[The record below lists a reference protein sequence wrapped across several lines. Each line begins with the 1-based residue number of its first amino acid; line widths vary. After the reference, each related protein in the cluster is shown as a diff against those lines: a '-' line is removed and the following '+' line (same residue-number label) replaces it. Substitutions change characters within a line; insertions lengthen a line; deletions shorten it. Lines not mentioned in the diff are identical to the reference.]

1 MESQML
7 ELRALV
13 ALGRNQGFLT
23 YDQVSEYL
31 PDEASSAEKLDEL
44 LVALERVGV
53 EIIDSDDKRVES
65 YDQSQQSGSIDERM
79 RRAGLKLVTE
89 ESNET
94 QRPVKELPLAPAS
107 LFEPDERDTFA
118 YPRARNFVGKE
129 D

>member
-53 EIIDSDDKRVES
+53 EIFKDPKTDSGMKKSAKGLTAVYEQDGEFILK
-65 YDQSQQSGSIDERM
+65 DQATWDEVKNC
-79 RRAGLKLVTE
+79 ALKCVFK
-89 ESNET
+89 NGKIM
-94 QRPVKELPLAPAS
+94 KEYTLS
-107 LFEPDERDTFA
+107 EI
-118 YPRARNFVGKE
+118 RNIVSKNF
-129 D
+129 

>member
-53 EIIDSDDKRVES
+53 EIIDSDDHRVAS
-65 YDQSQQSGSIDERM
+65 YDQSQQSGSVDERM

-89 ESNET
+89 EASES
-94 QRPVKELPLAPAS
+94 QRPTKDLPLAPA
-107 LFEPDERDTFA
+107 ERTRVPSD
-118 YPRARNFVGKE
+118 PVRV
-129 D
+129 